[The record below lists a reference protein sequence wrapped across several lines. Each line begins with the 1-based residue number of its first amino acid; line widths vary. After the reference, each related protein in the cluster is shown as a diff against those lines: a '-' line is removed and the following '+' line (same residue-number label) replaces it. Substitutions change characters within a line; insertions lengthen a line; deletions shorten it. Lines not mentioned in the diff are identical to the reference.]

1 MAGSDGS
8 VAPKAHPRGLRLAGG
23 GGTVPQSL
31 ADASTAPARDLVTLG
46 SGAQQI
52 ALQWKGGLPK
62 PVLDGTRAT
71 YANAVPGADVVVE
84 ATRTGF
90 EQFVNI
96 NQRPAQAG
104 YAYTLPLKA
113 KGLTAKQ
120 QADGSVLFTD
130 GKGRKQ
136 ATMPAPVMWDAA
148 VDSVSGLHTHR
159 APVKLRVV
167 KDKGAVDLVFTPD
180 AVFLADPATKFPV
193 TVDPSTASLSNL
205 FDTYVQ
211 QGVTTDGSTD
221 IELDLG
227 NPGTTNADGT
237 PRTARSFITWNTAPF
252 ADALVSSA
260 KLSLW
265 NFHSANTDC
274 AAYPWEVWATGTAS
288 VSSRW
293 TAQPVWN
300 QLEATSTE
308 TRGNPACTS
317 APDGWVNAD
326 VTTLAQTWASAKN
339 ATSGM
344 GLRASSETVLAQWK
358 RFNSANA
365 ASNPPKLVVTYNY
378 RPRNGTDPQA
388 GPPFFKD
395 TSGTWYVNTT
405 TPKLRDT
412 FADPNND
419 KVDGTF
425 QVFDNAT
432 GTQVGSNITSAFVPA
447 GQPASVTVPA
457 GLLVNGKSY
466 KFHTTS
472 YDGTHYSVGWG
483 PWTNFTIDT
492 SAPSAPASVTSTD
505 YPSTS
510 WVKGAGQPGQFT
522 VTPPAGDQNGIEW
535 SLDGTTWTK
544 VSTGGT
550 TTPVSFTVTPAKAGT
565 NTLQVRST
573 DKSENKSEPLTYTFH
588 VGPGGVTLPD
598 DGSRTAARVPL
609 NAEADSSKYD
619 HVAFSWRRGD
629 ADTWTAIPAA
639 DVTNAGTALSAWPVA
654 LTAGKSPQLTWNA
667 TSTVNPDGT
676 VQVRADF
683 TGPSSAAVSSDA
695 ISVIADRT
703 ADGAA
708 SDDVGPGSVN
718 LLTGD
723 YTLSDTDA
731 SFFGMTVSRTASSRS
746 PQAGAGLDGQAPIF
760 GKEWLSGTTAEATN
774 SDFTEIPQDLG
785 DLPRRRR
792 RRRIDN
798 QVRRERGQHRLG
810 PGNRRR
816 RPHPQRC
823 FRLR

>member
-1 MAGSDGS
+1 
-8 VAPKAHPRGLRLAGG
+8 
-23 GGTVPQSL
+23 
-31 ADASTAPARDLVTLG
+31 
-46 SGAQQI
+46 
-52 ALQWKGGLPK
+52 
-62 PVLDGTRAT
+62 
-71 YANAVPGADVVVE
+71 
-84 ATRTGF
+84 
-90 EQFVNI
+90 
-96 NQRPAQAG
+96 
-104 YAYTLPLKA
+104 
-113 KGLTAKQ
+113 
-120 QADGSVLFTD
+120 
-130 GKGRKQ
+130 
-136 ATMPAPVMWDAA
+136 
-148 VDSVSGLHTHR
+148 
-159 APVKLRVV
+159 
-167 KDKGAVDLVFTPD
+167 
-180 AVFLADPATKFPV
+180 
-193 TVDPSTASLSNL
+193 
-205 FDTYVQ
+205 
-211 QGVTTDGSTD
+211 
-221 IELDLG
+221 
-227 NPGTTNADGT
+227 
-237 PRTARSFITWNTAPF
+237 
-252 ADALVSSA
+252 
-260 KLSLW
+260 
-265 NFHSANTDC
+265 
-274 AAYPWEVWATGTAS
+274 
-288 VSSRW
+288 
-293 TAQPVWN
+293 
-300 QLEATSTE
+300 
-308 TRGNPACTS
+308 
-317 APDGWVNAD
+317 
-326 VTTLAQTWASAKN
+326 
-339 ATSGM
+339 
-344 GLRASSETVLAQWK
+344 
-358 RFNSANA
+358 
-365 ASNPPKLVVTYNY
+365 
-378 RPRNGTDPQA
+378 
-388 GPPFFKD
+388 
-395 TSGTWYVNTT
+395 
-405 TPKLRDT
+405 
-412 FADPNND
+412 
-419 KVDGTF
+419 
-425 QVFDNAT
+425 
-432 GTQVGSNITSAFVPA
+432 
-447 GQPASVTVPA
+447 
-457 GLLVNGKSY
+457 
-466 KFHTTS
+466 
-472 YDGTHYSVGWG
+472 
-483 PWTNFTIDT
+483 
-492 SAPSAPASVTSTD
+492 
-505 YPSTS
+505 
-510 WVKGAGQPGQFT
+510 

-723 YTLSDTDA
+723 YTLSE
-731 SFFGMTVSRTASSRS
+731 SRTASSRS